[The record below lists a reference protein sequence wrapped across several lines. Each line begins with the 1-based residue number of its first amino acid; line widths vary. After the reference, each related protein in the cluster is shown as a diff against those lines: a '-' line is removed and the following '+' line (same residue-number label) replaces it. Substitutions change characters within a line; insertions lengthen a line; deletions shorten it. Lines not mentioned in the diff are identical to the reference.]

1 MSAARSA
8 SVRCCIG
15 SVAPTTSAAAAPAR
29 SLAAGRARQR
39 GTALLLVLW
48 VVTLLGILLGSF
60 VVLARA
66 EQLQTRYLF
75 DSTRAR
81 YAAEAGISR
90 AIYEMRRADPLT
102 RWVPDG
108 RKYELTFDDAKIE
121 VAITDE
127 SGKVDLNMADEL
139 LLLTL
144 FKQAGADED
153 RATHLVDA
161 VMDWRDPDDLV
172 RPFGAEKPDY
182 EAAGLPYG
190 PSGRGF
196 ALAGE
201 LQQVLGMDY
210 ELYRAL
216 APLVTVYAR
225 TARPNP
231 AYASPEVLAL
241 LPGITPDIATQ
252 LVDQRRQMPPE
263 LLAANAPVL
272 PDGTRMSP
280 TGGGLTYTVQ
290 SRATLPNGAW
300 TVLDTTVRIGGTPGG
315 RAYSV
320 LRWREGSA
328 E

>member
-1 MSAARSA
+1 MIARA
-8 SVRCCIG
+8 
-15 SVAPTTSAAAAPAR
+15 
-29 SLAAGRARQR
+29 R

-48 VVTLLGILLGSF
+48 VVALLGILLGSF
-60 VVLARA
+60 VVLARS

-81 YAAEAGISR
+81 YAAEAGLSR
-90 AIYEMRRADPLT
+90 AIYEMRRADPMT

-108 RKYELTFDDAKIE
+108 RTYELAFDDAKIE

-127 SGKVDLNMADEL
+127 SGKIDINMADEL
-139 LLLTL
+139 TLLAL
-144 FKQAGADED
+144 FHHAGADDEQ
-153 RATHLVDA
+153 ATKLVDA

-172 RPFGAEKPDY
+172 RPFGAEDKDY
-182 EAAGLPYG
+182 EAAGLAYG
-190 PSGRGF
+190 AADHGF

-210 ELYRAL
+210 ELFRKI
-216 APLVTVYAR
+216 APLITVYAR

-231 AYASPEVLAL
+231 AYAAPEVLAL
-241 LPGITPDIATQ
+241 LPGMTPDIATQ
-252 LVDQRRQMPPE
+252 FVEQRRMTPPDQ
-263 LLAANAPVL
+263 LAAVPLML
-272 PDGTRMSP
+272 PDGTPVTMG
-280 TGGGLTYTVQ
+280 GGGLTYTVQ

-315 RAYSV
+315 RAYSI

-328 E
+328 D